1 MNENV
6 DYSDLIKSTSFEQ
19 KEIMY
24 NIMQLHNGG
33 KPFYADM
40 TYSSGKFYE
49 VKKNDK
55 YIIPQPS
62 IKLDVIPQFDDVI
75 KLEPLG
81 KLPFEDNSIE
91 SLVIDLPFVIAPR
104 DSASTKLD
112 NQDGRNVIMNRFS
125 SYYPVEEILIS
136 YEHWISEAYRVLK
149 QDGICIFKTQATV
162 TGGKQL
168 MTPEYSWMCATSAG
182 FYVLDQFFLLA
193 KNRLHSGKIK
203 TQQHA
208 RKFTSTFYV
217 FKKSD
222 KKKIKYMK
230 WMNNDKESN
239 FVTNLINEMQ
249 SITPP

>member
-1 MNENV
+1 MENKV
-6 DYSDLIKSTSFEQ
+6 EYKDVIKSISHDQ

-24 NIMQLHNGG
+24 NIMKLHNDG

-49 VKKNDK
+49 QKKNDK
-55 YIIPQPS
+55 YVIPQPTV
-62 IKLDVIPQFDDVI
+62 KLDVVPQFNDVI
-75 KLEPLG
+75 KLEPMG
-81 KLPFEDNSIE
+81 ELPFEDNSIE
-91 SLVIDLPFVIAPR
+91 SIVIDLPFVIAPR

-125 SYYPVEEILIS
+125 SYYPVAEMLES
-136 YEHWISEAYRVLK
+136 YHHWIEEAYRVLK
-149 QDGICIFKTQATV
+149 PNGICVFKCQSTV

-168 MTPEYSWMCATSAG
+168 MSCEYSWLCATSVG
-182 FYVLDQFFLLA
+182 FYTLDQFYLLA

-208 RKFTSTFYV
+208 RKYTSTFYV

-222 KKKIKYMK
+222 NKKIPYLK
-230 WMNNDKESN
+230 WMYKDVMDGFLE
-239 FVTNLINEMQ
+239 NLKNQMV
-249 SITPP
+249 

>member
-1 MNENV
+1 MENTV
-6 DYSDLIKSTSFEQ
+6 EYKDVIKSISHDQ

-24 NIMQLHNGG
+24 NIMRLHNNG

-49 VKKNDK
+49 QKKNDK
-55 YIIPQPS
+55 YIIPQPT
-62 IKLDVIPQFDDVI
+62 IKLDVVPQFEDVI
-75 KLEPLG
+75 KLEPIG
-81 KLPFEDNSIE
+81 KLPFEDNSID
-91 SLVIDLPFVIAPR
+91 SIVIDLPFVIAPR

-125 SYYPVEEILIS
+125 SYYPVAEMLES
-136 YEHWISEAYRVLK
+136 YYHWCSEAYRVLIPN
-149 QDGICIFKTQATV
+149 GICVFKCQSTV

-168 MTPEYSWMCATSAG
+168 MSCEYSWLCATSVG
-182 FYVLDQFFLLA
+182 FYTLDQFFLIA

-208 RKFTSTFYV
+208 RKYTSTFYV

-222 KKKIKYMK
+222 KKKIPYLK
-230 WMNNDKESN
+230 WIQKDAIDMFLE
-239 FVTNLINEMQ
+239 NLKNQMI
-249 SITPP
+249 

>member
-1 MNENV
+1 MENKIE
-6 DYSDLIKSTSFEQ
+6 YKNLIKSTSHGQ

-40 TYSSGKFYE
+40 TYSSGKFYGP
-49 VKKNDK
+49 KKGDK
-55 YIIPQPS
+55 YVIPYPTV
-62 IKLDVIPQFDDVI
+62 KLDVVPQFDDVL

-104 DSASTKLD
+104 NSASTKLAD
-112 NQDGRNVIMNRFS
+112 QNGRNVIMNRFS
-125 SYYPVEEILIS
+125 SYYPVAELLES
-136 YEHWISEAYRVLK
+136 YHHWINEAYRVLK
-149 QDGICIFKTQATV
+149 PDGICVFKCQSTV

-168 MTPEYSWMCATSAG
+168 MSCEYSWLCATAAG
-182 FYVLDQFFLLA
+182 FYTLDQFFLLA

-222 KKKIKYMK
+222 KKKIPYMK
-230 WMNNDKESN
+230 WLSDEKQVYFFNS
-239 FVTNLINEMQ
+239 LINELN
-249 SITPP
+249 

>member
-1 MNENV
+1 MENKIEYKDV
-6 DYSDLIKSTSFEQ
+6 IKSTSHDQ

-49 VKKNDK
+49 SKKGDK
-55 YIIPQPS
+55 YIIPAP
-62 IKLDVIPQFDDVI
+62 IVKLDVVPQFNDVL

-104 DSASTKLD
+104 DSASTKLTD
-112 NQDGRNVIMNRFS
+112 QNGRNVIMNRFS
-125 SYYPVEEILIS
+125 SYYPVAEMLES
-136 YEHWISEAYRVLK
+136 YHHWINEAYRVLK
-149 QDGICIFKTQATV
+149 PDGICVFKCQSTV

-168 MTPEYSWMCATSAG
+168 MSCEYSWLCATAAG
-182 FYVLDQFFLLA
+182 FYTLDQFFLLA

-222 KKKIKYMK
+222 KKKIPYMK
-230 WMNNDKESN
+230 WLSDEKQVYFFNS
-239 FVTNLINEMQ
+239 LINELN
-249 SITPP
+249 

>member
-1 MNENV
+1 MENKIEYKDV
-6 DYSDLIKSTSFEQ
+6 IKSTSHDQ

-49 VKKNDK
+49 PKKGDK
-55 YIIPQPS
+55 YIIPAPTV
-62 IKLDVIPQFDDVI
+62 KLDVVPQFNDVL

-104 DSASTKLD
+104 DSASTKLTD
-112 NQDGRNVIMNRFS
+112 QNGRNVIMNRFS
-125 SYYPVEEILIS
+125 SYYPVAEMLES
-136 YEHWISEAYRVLK
+136 YHHWINEAYRVLK
-149 QDGICIFKTQATV
+149 PDGICVFKCQSTV

-168 MTPEYSWMCATSAG
+168 MSCEYSWLCATAAG
-182 FYVLDQFFLLA
+182 FYTLDQFFLLA

-208 RKFTSTFYV
+208 RKF
-217 FKKSD
+217 
-222 KKKIKYMK
+222 
-230 WMNNDKESN
+230 
-239 FVTNLINEMQ
+239 LI
-249 SITPP
+249 